1 MLNAPPSH
9 ARAPSIRAAMG
20 CETPLMSLLPL
31 RAKEPTR
38 NRAKTPFDSFVVALV
53 FVQTE
58 AVRSL
63 V

>member
-1 MLNAPPSH
+1 
-9 ARAPSIRAAMG
+9 
-20 CETPLMSLLPL
+20 LPL

-38 NRAKTPFDSFVVALV
+38 NRAKTPFDCFVVALV